1 MFVIIFSDSIA
12 ILTPFGRNL
21 AVVAME
27 FISLPK
33 VLAHIRRIH
42 ITFPVLDP
50 CFNFQIIQF
59 LSIEE
64 RRVSGYFRWK
74 AWCSLLISFFLYR
87 S

>member
-33 VLAHIRRIH
+33 ILAHIRRIH
-42 ITFPVLDP
+42 VTFPVSD
-50 CFNFQIIQF
+50 
-59 LSIEE
+59 
-64 RRVSGYFRWK
+64 
-74 AWCSLLISFFLYR
+74 
-87 S
+87 